1 MRLEIQGVTKSF
13 PAANGDCNGTP
24 PRAAIDGLTLD
35 VVFPH
40 VLALIGPSGGGKST
54 LLRMI
59 AGLERPDAGQILV
72 DGIRV
77 PERELSLRAY
87 RRSLGVVF
95 QAFNL
100 FPHMTALGN
109 VMLPL
114 TEVHG
119 LDAEKAEKRA
129 GEVMERLGIATH
141 AGKLPHQLSGG
152 QRQRVAIARAL
163 ATRPRFLLLDEPTSA
178 LDPEM
183 TAEVLA
189 LIAELKAT
197 GTPMLLVT
205 HEMGFAR
212 KVADQVAFL
221 AEGRVLERGSSSEFF
236 SNPTSVEAQRFL
248 AKVLAY

>member
-1 MRLEIQGVTKSF
+1 MKLKVHSVTKSF
-13 PAANGDCNGTP
+13 VSGGEH
-24 PRAAIDGLTLD
+24 RRVLD
-35 VVFPH
+35 QLSLEVEFPH
-40 VLALIGPSGGGKST
+40 VLALLGPSGGGKST
-54 LLRMI
+54 LLRII
-59 AGLERPDAGQILV
+59 AGLERPDSGSVTLNGEVAPLDVG
-72 DGIRV
+72 
-77 PERELSLRAY
+77 EATLRDY
-87 RRSLGVVF
+87 RRSLGIVF

-100 FPHMTALGN
+100 FPHMTALRN

-114 TEVHG
+114 IAVHG
-119 LDAEKAEKRA
+119 LTEKDALSR
-129 GEVMERLGIATH
+129 GLEVMERLGMADH
-141 AGKLPHQLSGG
+141 GLKFPSQLSGG

-163 ATRPRFLLLDEPTSA
+163 GSKPRFLLFDEPTSA

-189 LIAELKAT
+189 LIAELKET

-221 AEGRVLERGSSSEFF
+221 ANGSVLEQGSSAEFF